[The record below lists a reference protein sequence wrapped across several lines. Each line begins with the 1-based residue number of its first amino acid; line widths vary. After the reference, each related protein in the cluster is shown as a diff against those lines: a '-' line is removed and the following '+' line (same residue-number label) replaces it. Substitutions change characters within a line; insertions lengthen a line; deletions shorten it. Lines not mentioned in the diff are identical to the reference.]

1 MEKFQI
7 IHWNVTAVI
16 LTRYNAAVQSN
27 SQLEYVC
34 VHVCLCACESHLSHQ
49 ECCAQRSAA
58 FWQWQLPGCFLK
70 GHFGS
75 RSSFS
80 SLPGRNLGIFSIA
93 MKCTVNSNAS
103 LSPCPH
109 LQQLFC
115 RQAEFRQRLG
125 NFPGVFGE
133 SVGDSS
139 HHSGSFST
147 AALRQEESDISVR
160 DQTTDCLMKT
170 TGVSEAH
177 RRVFKNIFKTK
188 TVKLCSKPPR
198 NTWQTNHNCLWHK
211 VTVTQ
216 HEWMKQTFPSL
227 TAGAFCI
234 AIRRS
239 LQWSG
244 VAPRLCSPLA
254 SAGCRPARPLS
265 GWQSGKT
272 RWHKPGEERNS
283 SAAGNLNWM
292 NCRMR

>member
-1 MEKFQI
+1 
-7 IHWNVTAVI
+7 
-16 LTRYNAAVQSN
+16 
-27 SQLEYVC
+27 
-34 VHVCLCACESHLSHQ
+34 
-49 ECCAQRSAA
+49 
-58 FWQWQLPGCFLK
+58 
-70 GHFGS
+70 
-75 RSSFS
+75 
-80 SLPGRNLGIFSIA
+80 

-133 SVGDSS
+133 SVGDSR

-198 NTWQTNHNCLWHK
+198 NTWQTNHNCLWHQ
-211 VTVTQ
+211 VTVTT
-216 HEWMKQTFPSL
+216 WMNEANIPFTYCGCILYSDPSIPTVVRSRATPL
-227 TAGAFCI
+227 FSFSLSRMPASEA
-234 AIRRS
+234 AIR
-239 LQWSG
+239 
-244 VAPRLCSPLA
+244 LA
-254 SAGCRPARPLS
+254 ERKDTMAQTWR
-265 GWQSGKT
+265 
-272 RWHKPGEERNS
+272 GEEFISGRKFK
-283 SAAGNLNWM
+283 LNELQNEIKKGICCILNHFQTMQHRFQICW
-292 NCRMR
+292 NWHYHVCNHSRKKIQNVQILIKWFQ